1 MRPTPG
7 GPAAHP
13 KEALLRRSPPDPERL
28 ARLRLA
34 ATALLGFGL
43 FTIFVALAFS
53 FNSSGSS
60 LNSGV
65 FGAFLALLA
74 LAILRA
80 PLGSAPLTFLS
91 GLIGAWLVASPFVLG
106 FFPFVLTTALVLW
119 SGLLALMLS
128 AFIYGEAN
136 RLNQPLDATD

>member
-1 MRPTPG
+1 MRRP
-7 GPAAHP
+7 
-13 KEALLRRSPPDPERL
+13 PPDPERL
-28 ARLRLA
+28 AQLRLA
-34 ATALLGFGL
+34 AAALLGCGL

-53 FNSSGSS
+53 FNSSGAS

-80 PLGSAPLTFLS
+80 PRGSAPLTFLS

-106 FFPFVLTTALVLW
+106 FFPFVLTTALTLW
-119 SGLLALMLS
+119 MGLLSLMLS